1 MTNGILKSVNTK
13 DKFYKKLVKIDVDGN
28 AQYTTLK
35 KVFNN
40 FKNTLRRKIDDVMGN
55 IEITCFRLKI
65 AIIIVSS
72 SHFERNI
79 FIYGPPV
86 AITDI
91 VNCLQH
97 FCKYFIRISQCYF
110 SLYVLIYN
118 TWPHHAMTVIVY
130 LCLII
135 IMTLV
140 NYLMTPI
147 HRC

>member
-1 MTNGILKSVNTK
+1 MKFQHQGGTGLNHITFSIFSDVPLLLLFNKAFYNSKMNCLCSSCYIVMFIL
-13 DKFYKKLVKIDVDGN
+13 
-28 AQYTTLK
+28 
-35 KVFNN
+35 
-40 FKNTLRRKIDDVMGN
+40 
-55 IEITCFRLKI
+55 C
-65 AIIIVSS
+65 IIVSS
-72 SHFERNI
+72 SHFALNI

-97 FCKYFIRISQCYF
+97 FCKYIIRILQCYF
-110 SLYVLIYN
+110 TLYVHVLLYN
-118 TWPHHAMTVIVY
+118 TWSHHVMTLIVY
-130 LCLII
+130 LCLKM

>member
-1 MTNGILKSVNTK
+1 MSVIQNGMQIKTFTYTHIVMFIL
-13 DKFYKKLVKIDVDGN
+13 
-28 AQYTTLK
+28 
-35 KVFNN
+35 
-40 FKNTLRRKIDDVMGN
+40 
-55 IEITCFRLKI
+55 C
-65 AIIIVSS
+65 IIVSS
-72 SHFERNI
+72 SHFALNI

-97 FCKYFIRISQCYF
+97 FCKYIIRILQCYF
-110 SLYVLIYN
+110 TLYVHVLLYN
-118 TWPHHAMTVIVY
+118 TWSHHVMTLIVY
-130 LCLII
+130 LCLKM